1 MLKLLFLIFNKILM
15 KKVIFVFFYSIFW
28 WINIDIFL
36 YFIEE
41 ETDINI
47 WEEGLITKSNLVIE
61 LDEETKNEVISCG
74 TINKI
79 IEFITSDAKGSKYK
93 FFMKFDEI
101 IYFMILKKIWHQEHL
116 Y

>member
-1 MLKLLFLIFNKILM
+1 MYFFIQFFDELILIF
-15 KKVIFVFFYSIFW
+15 FS
-28 WINIDIFL
+28 